1 MPVLS
6 LHFKV
11 IIYWV
16 TLLILLPEN
25 IGCDKLIYLKKQEK
39 VFDVTD
45 DVIDFIQNLSLSDIE
60 KIANLK
66 IPILKSRITNS
77 EINEIK
83 RALNNKRE
91 RITKQL
97 LLNCLLKQ

>member
-1 MPVLS
+1 MFDK
-6 LHFKV
+6 H
-11 IIYWV
+11 IIQEDIKRINELFLY
-16 TLLILLPEN
+16 TLKFIAHTHESE
-25 IGCDKLIYLKKQEK
+25 IVKII
-39 VFDVTD
+39 FDVTD